1 MATKLRLQRHGR
13 KGKPFFHLVAADER
27 AKRDGRFIEKLGVYD
42 PNTNPATIE
51 INFDKTLDWVMKG
64 AVPTDTVR
72 ALLSYKGIMYKK
84 HLLGGVSKGAF
95 TEAEADKRFDAWL
108 GEKSDKIQGKA
119 DQLVKDANADAA
131 KRLAAEKVKNEK
143 TAAAVAAKNTP
154 IEEAPVAEETT
165 EEVSAEVST
174 EEAPVA
180 ETVTEEVAAE
190 VSTEEAPVAETVTE
204 EAPAVEEP
212 VAEEAPVEEAKA
224 EEPVAEAKTEEA
236 PTEEAKE
243 EEKGKS
249 FLSK

>member
-108 GEKSDKIQGKA
+108 GEKADKIQGKA
-119 DQLVKDANADAA
+119 DQLVKDANADAS
-131 KRLAAEKVKNEK
+131 KRFAAEKAKNEK
-143 TAAAVAAKNTP
+143 IAAAVAAKNTP
-154 IEEAPVAEETT
+154 VEEAPVAEE
-165 EEVSAEVST
+165 
-174 EEAPVA
+174 P
-180 ETVTEEVAAE
+180 TEEVAAE
-190 VSTEEAPVAETVTE
+190 VSTEEAPVAEVVTE
-204 EAPAVEEP
+204 AAPAVEAPAEEVKVEEP

-224 EEPVAEAKTEEA
+224 EEPVAEAKTEDA
-236 PTEEAKE
+236 PAEEAKE
-243 EEKGKS
+243 EEKGK
-249 FLSK
+249 

>member
-154 IEEAPVAEETT
+154 VEEAPVAEETT
-165 EEVSAEVST
+165 EEVAAEVST

-190 VSTEEAPVAETVTE
+190 VSTEEAPAV
-204 EAPAVEEP
+204 EAPAEEVKVEEP

-236 PTEEAKE
+236 PKE
-243 EEKGKS
+243 EEKGK
-249 FLSK
+249 

>member
-131 KRLAAEKVKNEK
+131 KRFAAEKVKNEK

-154 IEEAPVAEETT
+154 VEEAPVAEET
-165 EEVSAEVST
+165 
-174 EEAPVA
+174 
-180 ETVTEEVAAE
+180 TEEVAAE
-190 VSTEEAPVAETVTE
+190 VSTEEAPAAEAVTE
-204 EAPAVEEP
+204 AAPAVEAPAEEVKVEEP

-224 EEPVAEAKTEEA
+224 EEPVAEAKTEDA
-236 PTEEAKE
+236 PAEEAKE
-243 EEKGKS
+243 EEKGK
-249 FLSK
+249 

>member
-108 GEKSDKIQGKA
+108 GEKADKIQGKA

-154 IEEAPVAEETT
+154 VEEAPVAEET
-165 EEVSAEVST
+165 
-174 EEAPVA
+174 
-180 ETVTEEVAAE
+180 TEEVAAE
-190 VSTEEAPVAETVTE
+190 VSTEEAPLAEAVTE
-204 EAPAVEEP
+204 EAPAVEEVKVEEP
-212 VAEEAPVEEAKA
+212 VAEEAVVEEAK
-224 EEPVAEAKTEEA
+224 AEAKTEEA
-236 PTEEAKE
+236 PAEEEKE
-243 EEKGKS
+243 EEKGK
-249 FLSK
+249 

>member
-108 GEKSDKIQGKA
+108 GEKADKIQGKA

-154 IEEAPVAEETT
+154 VEEAPVAEETT

-180 ETVTEEVAAE
+180 ETVTEE
-190 VSTEEAPVAETVTE
+190 APAV
-204 EAPAVEEP
+204 EAPAEEVKVEEP

-243 EEKGKS
+243 EEKGK
-249 FLSK
+249 

>member
-64 AVPTDTVR
+64 AQPTDTVR

-108 GEKSDKIQGKA
+108 GEKADKIQGKA

-154 IEEAPVAEETT
+154 VEEAPVAEETT
-165 EEVSAEVST
+165 EEI
-174 EEAPVA
+174 
-180 ETVTEEVAAE
+180 AAE
-190 VSTEEAPVAETVTE
+190 VSTEEAPAV
-204 EAPAVEEP
+204 EAPAVEAPAEEVKVEEP

-236 PTEEAKE
+236 PAEEAKE
-243 EEKGKS
+243 EEKGK
-249 FLSK
+249 

>member
-108 GEKSDKIQGKA
+108 GEKADKIQGKA

-154 IEEAPVAEETT
+154 VEEAPVAEET
-165 EEVSAEVST
+165 
-174 EEAPVA
+174 
-180 ETVTEEVAAE
+180 TEEVAAE

-204 EAPAVEEP
+204 EAPAVEAPAEEVKVEEP

-236 PTEEAKE
+236 PAEEAKE
-243 EEKGKS
+243 EEKGK
-249 FLSK
+249 

>member
-154 IEEAPVAEETT
+154 VEEAPVAEET
-165 EEVSAEVST
+165 
-174 EEAPVA
+174 
-180 ETVTEEVAAE
+180 TEEVAAE
-190 VSTEEAPVAETVTE
+190 VSTEEAPVAEAVTE
-204 EAPAVEEP
+204 EAPAVEAPAEEVKVEEP

-236 PTEEAKE
+236 PAEEAKE
-243 EEKGKS
+243 EEKGK
-249 FLSK
+249 

>member
-108 GEKSDKIQGKA
+108 GEKADKIQGKA

-154 IEEAPVAEETT
+154 VEEAPVAEETT
-165 EEVSAEVST
+165 EEVST
-174 EEAPVA
+174 
-180 ETVTEEVAAE
+180 E

-204 EAPAVEEP
+204 EAPAVEAPAEEVKVEEP

-236 PTEEAKE
+236 PAEEAKE
-243 EEKGKS
+243 EEKGK
-249 FLSK
+249 

>member
-108 GEKSDKIQGKA
+108 GEKADKIQGKA

-154 IEEAPVAEETT
+154 VEEAPVAEETT
-165 EEVSAEVST
+165 EEVAT
-174 EEAPVA
+174 
-180 ETVTEEVAAE
+180 E

-204 EAPAVEEP
+204 EAPAVEAPAEEVKVEEP

-243 EEKGKS
+243 EEKGK
-249 FLSK
+249 

>member
-108 GEKSDKIQGKA
+108 GEKADKIQGKA

-154 IEEAPVAEETT
+154 VEEAPVAEET
-165 EEVSAEVST
+165 
-174 EEAPVA
+174 
-180 ETVTEEVAAE
+180 TEEVAAE

-204 EAPAVEEP
+204 EVAAVEAPAEEVKVEEP

-236 PTEEAKE
+236 PAEEAKE
-243 EEKGKS
+243 EEKGK
-249 FLSK
+249 

>member
-95 TEAEADKRFDAWL
+95 TEAEADKKFDAWL
-108 GEKSDKIQGKA
+108 GEKADKIQGQTEKIASDDKA
-119 DQLVKDANADAA
+119 DSD
-131 KRLAAEKVKNEK
+131 KRFAAEKAKNEK
-143 TAAAVAAKNTP
+143 IAAAVAAKNTP
-154 IEEAPVAEETT
+154 VEEAPVAEEAT
-165 EEVSAEVST
+165 EEVAT
-174 EEAPVA
+174 EEAPVEVA
-180 ETVTEEVAAE
+180 TEAAPVEEVK
-190 VSTEEAPVAETVTE
+190 
-204 EAPAVEEP
+204 VEEP
-212 VAEEAPVEEAKA
+212 VAEAAPVEEVKA

-236 PTEEAKE
+236 PAEEAKE
-243 EEKGKS
+243 EEKGK
-249 FLSK
+249 

>member
-95 TEAEADKRFDAWL
+95 TEAEADKKFDAWL
-108 GEKSDKIQGKA
+108 GEKADKIQGQTEKIASDDKA
-119 DQLVKDANADAA
+119 DSD
-131 KRLAAEKVKNEK
+131 KRFAAEKAKNEK
-143 TAAAVAAKNTP
+143 IAAAVAAKNTP
-154 IEEAPVAEETT
+154 VEEAPVAEEAT
-165 EEVSAEVST
+165 EEVAT
-174 EEAPVA
+174 EEAPVEVA
-180 ETVTEEVAAE
+180 TEAAPVEEVK
-190 VSTEEAPVAETVTE
+190 
-204 EAPAVEEP
+204 VEEP
-212 VAEEAPVEEAKA
+212 VAEAAPVEEVKA

-236 PTEEAKE
+236 PAEEAKE
-243 EEKGKS
+243 EDAAREKEEMRQIMGQIKY
-249 FLSK
+249 LERQEQKEE

>member
-154 IEEAPVAEETT
+154 VEEAPVAEET
-165 EEVSAEVST
+165 
-174 EEAPVA
+174 
-180 ETVTEEVAAE
+180 TEEVAAE

-204 EAPAVEEP
+204 ETPAVEVPAEEVKVEEP

-224 EEPVAEAKTEEA
+224 EEPVAETKTEEA
-236 PTEEAKE
+236 PAEEAKE
-243 EEKGKS
+243 EEKGK
-249 FLSK
+249 

>member
-108 GEKSDKIQGKA
+108 GEKADKIQGKA

-154 IEEAPVAEETT
+154 VEEAPVAEETT

-180 ETVTEEVAAE
+180 ETVTEE
-190 VSTEEAPVAETVTE
+190 APAV
-204 EAPAVEEP
+204 EAPAEEVKVEEP

-236 PTEEAKE
+236 PAEEAKE
-243 EEKGKS
+243 EEKGK
-249 FLSK
+249 

>member
-154 IEEAPVAEETT
+154 VEEAPVAEET
-165 EEVSAEVST
+165 
-174 EEAPVA
+174 
-180 ETVTEEVAAE
+180 TEEVAAE
-190 VSTEEAPVAETVTE
+190 VSTEEAPVAEAVTE
-204 EAPAVEEP
+204 EAPAVEAPAEEVKVEEP

-236 PTEEAKE
+236 PKE
-243 EEKGKS
+243 EEKGK
-249 FLSK
+249 